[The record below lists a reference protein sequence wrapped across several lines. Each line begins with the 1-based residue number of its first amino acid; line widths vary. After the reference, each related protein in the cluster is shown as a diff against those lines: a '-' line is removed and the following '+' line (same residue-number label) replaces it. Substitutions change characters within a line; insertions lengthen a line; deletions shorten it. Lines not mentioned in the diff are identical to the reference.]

1 MGFFNTTG
9 SLVGQAA
16 NMARIKQA
24 QNAGR
29 LAQQGTWKFGLMNKG
44 KIATPAGVQDASTV
58 KPGFFANNAGLS
70 MINPQNLNN
79 NMIQK
84 PQTPISPKAFSN
96 QGTIANMYG
105 QAMPGTF
112 NRNVS
117 PLTQAIDPLTNQV
130 IDPTMDQGVDN
141 MDPTIQGGGP
151 IPPPVG
157 VQTPIAPI
165 YDALN
170 Q

>member
-29 LAQQGTWKFGLMNKG
+29 MAQQGSFKFGSMIKG
-44 KIATPAGVQDASTV
+44 ADASTV
-58 KPGFFANNAGLS
+58 KPGFFTNNASIS
-70 MINPQNLNN
+70 MMNAQNLNN
-79 NMIQK
+79 NNNMIKK

-96 QGTIANMYG
+96 QGTIANLYG

-112 NRNVS
+112 NRSVS
-117 PLTQAIDPLTNQV
+117 PLAQAIDPLTNQV

-151 IPPPVG
+151 IPPPAG

-165 YDALN
+165 YDIN

>member
-1 MGFFNTTG
+1 MGMFDITNN
-9 SLVGQAA
+9 LVGQAM

-29 LAQQGTWKFGLMNKG
+29 IAQQGSFNPGSMIKGVSGLN
-44 KIATPAGVQDASTV
+44 TGVQNPSTV
-58 KPGFFANNAGLS
+58 KPGFFANS
-70 MINPQNLNN
+70 TYRPTINPQNLNN
-79 NMIQK
+79 NMIKK

-96 QGTIANMYG
+96 QGTIANLYG

-117 PLTQAIDPLTNQV
+117 PLAQAIDPLTNQV
-130 IDPTMDQGVDN
+130 IDPTMDQGTDN
-141 MDPTIQGGGP
+141 MDPTIQLGGP

-157 VQTPIAPI
+157 VQTPITPT

>member
-9 SLVGQAA
+9 GLVGQTA

-29 LAQQGTWKFGLMNKG
+29 MAQQGSFKFGSMIKG
-44 KIATPAGVQDASTV
+44 ADASTV
-58 KPGFFANNAGLS
+58 KPGFFTNNASIS
-70 MINPQNLNN
+70 MMNAQNLNN
-79 NMIQK
+79 NNNMIKK

-96 QGTIANMYG
+96 QGTIANLYG

-112 NRNVS
+112 NRSVS
-117 PLTQAIDPLTNQV
+117 PLAQAIDPLTNQV

-151 IPPPVG
+151 IPPPAG

-165 YDALN
+165 YDIN